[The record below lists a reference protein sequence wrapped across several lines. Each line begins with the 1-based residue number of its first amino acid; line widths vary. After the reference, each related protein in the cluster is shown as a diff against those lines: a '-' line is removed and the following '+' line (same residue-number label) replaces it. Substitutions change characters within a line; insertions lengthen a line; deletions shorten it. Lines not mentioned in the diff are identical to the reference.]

1 MANSPKASP
10 IALAFL
16 GDSIYE
22 LFVRERLM
30 KTGVSES
37 SHADRLHRAA
47 VRYVCAS
54 SQAKAL
60 RHLQEGLTEEELAL
74 VKRARN
80 HRISTKP
87 KNTDAVTYKQATA
100 FEALLGWLWLRGEK
114 DRAAALMEDAAL
126 FTERGSEEIQE

>member
-1 MANSPKASP
+1 MADQSKTAST

-30 KTGVSES
+30 KSGTAAS
-37 SHADRLHRAA
+37 SRADRLHKAA
-47 VRYVCAS
+47 VRYVCAAA
-54 SQAKAL
+54 QAEAL
-60 RHLQEGLTEEELAL
+60 REVSSLLSEEETAL

-80 HRISTKP
+80 HKISTKP
-87 KNTDAVTYKQATA
+87 RNTDAVTDKQATA

-114 DRAAALMEDAAL
+114 DRAFFLMEKAAL
-126 FTERGSEEIQE
+126 FIEQENEG

>member
-1 MANSPKASP
+1 MDRSKEAST

-22 LFVRERLM
+22 FFVRDRLM
-30 KTGVSES
+30 EGPIASV

-47 VRYVCAS
+47 VRYVCAAA
-54 SQAKAL
+54 QAASL
-60 RHLQEGLTEEELAL
+60 AAISDELTEQETAL

-80 HRISTKP
+80 HRIATKP

-114 DRAAALMEDAAL
+114 ERALALMEKAAL
-126 FTERGSEEIQE
+126 FIEQENEG